1 MVFEA
6 LLEKIL
12 SRVVGQYVEGISKD
26 QMKVGIFSGNVDIQN
41 LTIKKSVISQ
51 LNVPFELKFGMIEQI
66 KMKIPWTSL
75 SSSSIKV

>member
-26 QMKVGIFSGNVDIQN
+26 QMKVGIFSGNVDIQDETQQVRIA
-41 LTIKKSVISQ
+41 LQIYGPGRVW
-51 LNVPFELKFGMIEQI
+51 FDALKVEYVD
-66 KMKIPWTSL
+66 SD
-75 SSSSIKV
+75 